1 MRPALVLLVLLL
13 SACGNTTGDGRR
25 TANIDK
31 FYKARD
37 ACLARNAAADDISN
51 SDPATLA
58 RAVALA
64 CSPETEQLVMAA
76 NRDGDAKVADGDPT
90 GFRVQGHGIYLEGA
104 RSAHL
109 LARAPGGSGL
119 SNRRWQWEAQSP
131 CEGLAM
137 TYVGVEPVTAVRRAT
152 HAIRAG

>member
-1 MRPALVLLVLLL
+1 MTFKAIFRFPVQFQPRLCMRPAFVLLVLLL

-58 RAVALA
+58 HAVALA
-64 CSPETEQLVMAA
+64 CLPETEQLVMAA
-76 NRDGDAKVADGDPT
+76 NRDGDVKVAT
-90 GFRVQGHGIYLEGA
+90 
-104 RSAHL
+104 
-109 LARAPGGSGL
+109 
-119 SNRRWQWEAQSP
+119 
-131 CEGLAM
+131 
-137 TYVGVEPVTAVRRAT
+137 
-152 HAIRAG
+152 AIRQDSEFRARGYILKARGQLIF